1 MNNEAEKPTVTELNE
16 QAATPTKKIHGG
28 RNLMIMGFGAF
39 VIAFISTATSLFIY
53 HETGDIYLDRSRPGY
68 IFEDEK
74 HNAADDKKEAFPNDG
89 AVTAETLDDYLRE
102 LDDAKGKI
110 DALSDD
116 FSLEP
121 LSDESLDIVND

>member
-1 MNNEAEKPTVTELNE
+1 MNNENENPTVTELNE
-16 QAATPTKKIHGG
+16 QPAPTKKIHGG
-28 RNLMIMGFGAF
+28 RNLMILGAGAAA
-39 VIAFISTATSLFIY
+39 IAFISTAASLFIY

-74 HNAADDKKEAFPNDG
+74 HNVTDDKKEAFPNDG
-89 AVTAETLDDYLRE
+89 AVTAETLDDYIRE
-102 LDDAKGKI
+102 LDDAKSKI